1 MLQDDHHYE
10 DAPPLSDPAPPA
22 RDTLSVFVFL
32 PPLPPGAV
40 LHPSSHHVCL
50 LHPLLGLCVVYSNFC
65 QNFESELT
73 RSLPFSDNREHL
85 NSDMR
90 DKELSYW
97 TCRGVQTAGF
107 FVATIDDE
115 VVGTVS
121 YLRQVGS
128 YKCYL

>member
-1 MLQDDHHYE
+1 MILASYTKSVSLFLCPNYE
-10 DAPPLSDPAPPA
+10 F
-22 RDTLSVFVFL
+22 T
-32 PPLPPGAV
+32 
-40 LHPSSHHVCL
+40 
-50 LHPLLGLCVVYSNFC
+50 
-65 QNFESELT
+65 
-73 RSLPFSDNREHL
+73 DNREHL

-90 DKELSYW
+90 DKELSFW

-128 YKCYL
+128 